1 MKNKKPLKLFRVK
14 EWQRKTKITVCIVL
28 LAVIVIGIL
37 STMMPTREEM
47 LSCTSQEMQE
57 KIAEDAQNTRKRLT
71 ITYNPLFCVSYLSI
85 SSSGKTAVSE
95 SYVGFCNQIIPAND
109 GAMEIVGQMINYTY
123 RMLGGG
129 RNLMYGAKLTI
140 LLTTITV
147 FFGLILGTLLALGK
161 ISRFKPLS
169 KLCSGY
175 IFFFRGTPLLIQL
188 FVVYFTLPKLFDFS
202 WTGLF
207 SAHGTDATYLGSF
220 LASCITFSLNS
231 GAYCAEIVRAA
242 IQSIDKG
249 QHEAAKALGM
259 NYRQTMAY
267 IIIPQSIRRM
277 IPPVCN
283 EFVMILKDAS
293 IVFAISLQDI
303 TTISNNIRTSEGSNL
318 VFIPAL
324 IIYLIITALFTFIF
338 NKVEKRF
345 SLYE

>member
-1 MKNKKPLKLFRVK
+1 MKIKMPDKLFRVNR
-14 EWQRKTKITVCIVL
+14 WQRKTKIVVSVVL
-28 LAVIVIGIL
+28 LVILVVGML
-37 STMMPTREEM
+37 STVMPTKETM
-47 LSCTSQEMQE
+47 LANTSPEMQQRLE
-57 KIAEDAQNTRKRLT
+57 EDAQNTRKRLT
-71 ITYNPLFCVSYLSI
+71 ISYNPLFCVSYLSV
-85 SSSGKTAVSE
+85 SSSGKNAISE
-95 SYVGFCNQIIPAND
+95 SYVGFAGHVIPAD
-109 GAMEIVGQMINYTY
+109 EGAMQVVGQMVNYTY

-129 RNLMYGAKLTI
+129 RSMMYGAKLTI

-147 FFGLILGTLLALGK
+147 SCGLILGTLLALGK
-161 ISRFKPLS
+161 ISKFKPLS

-188 FVVYFTLPKLFDFS
+188 FVVYFTMPKLLDFS

-207 SAHGTDATYLGSF
+207 SAYGTDATYMGSF

-242 IQSIDKG
+242 IESIDRG

-259 NYRQTMAY
+259 NYAQTMLH
-267 IIIPQSIRRM
+267 IIIPQSVRRM

-303 TTISNNIRTSEGSNL
+303 TTVANNIRTSEGSNL

-338 NKVEKRF
+338 NKIEKKF
-345 SLYE
+345 SVYE

>member
-1 MKNKKPLKLFRVK
+1 MKGKMPAKLFRVDR
-14 EWQRKTKITVCIVL
+14 WQRKTKIVVSIVL
-28 LAVIVIGIL
+28 LVLIVVGIL

-47 LSCTSQEMQE
+47 LANTSEAMQQRL
-57 KIAEDAQNTRKRLT
+57 AEDAQSTRKRLT
-71 ITYNPLFCVSYLSI
+71 ISYNPLFCVSYLSV
-85 SSSGKTAVSE
+85 SSSGRDVVSE

-109 GAMEIVGQMINYTY
+109 GAMQVVGQMINYTY

-161 ISRFKPLS
+161 ISKFKPL
-169 KLCSGY
+169 
-175 IFFFRGTPLLIQL
+175 
-188 FVVYFTLPKLFDFS
+188 S

-207 SAHGTDATYLGSF
+207 SAYGTDATYMGSF

-259 NYRQTMAY
+259 TYWQTMSH
-267 IIIPQSIRRM
+267 IVIPQSIRRM

-303 TTISNNIRTSEGSNL
+303 TTIANNIRTSEGSNL

-324 IIYLIITALFTFIF
+324 ILYLIITALFTFIF
-338 NKVEKRF
+338 NKIEKKF
-345 SLYE
+345 SVYE

>member
-47 LSCTSQEMQE
+47 LACTSQEMQE
-57 KIAEDAQNTRKRLT
+57 KLAEDAQNTRKRLT

-147 FFGLILGTLLALGK
+147 FFGIILGTLLALGK

-188 FVVYFTLPKLFDFS
+188 FVVYFTMPKLFDFS

-207 SAHGTDATYLGSF
+207 SAYGTDATYLGSF

-259 NYRQTMAY
+259 NYRQTMAH

>member
-1 MKNKKPLKLFRVK
+1 MAAENKIV
-14 EWQRKTKITVCIVL
+14 VSIVL
-28 LAVIVIGIL
+28 LVLIVVGIL

-47 LSCTSQEMQE
+47 LANTSEAMQQRL
-57 KIAEDAQNTRKRLT
+57 AEDAQSTRKRLT
-71 ITYNPLFCVSYLSI
+71 ISYNPLFCVSYLSV
-85 SSSGKTAVSE
+85 SSSGRDVVSE

-109 GAMEIVGQMINYTY
+109 SAMQVVGQMINYTY

-147 FFGLILGTLLALGK
+147 FFGLILGTLLSLGK
-161 ISRFKPLS
+161 ISKFKPLS
-169 KLCSGY
+169 KICSGY

-207 SAHGTDATYLGSF
+207 SAYGTDATYMGSF

-259 NYRQTMAY
+259 TYWQTMSH
-267 IIIPQSIRRM
+267 IVIPQSIRRM

-303 TTISNNIRTSEGSNL
+303 TTIANNIRTSEGSNL

-324 IIYLIITALFTFIF
+324 ILYLIITALFTFIF
-338 NKVEKRF
+338 NKIEKKF
-345 SLYE
+345 SVYE